1 MLFYIRG
8 SSCFRTSTGSRRLL
22 FVGHGLIGMI
32 SQESCEWLRMVAIIK
47 IWHRYHITN
56 QDEWRGKRTSN
67 GHNTALWSPHT
78 CTTVSPSLRFSRGNN
93 CSKKKKQTSEPSGHL
108 SPSSPTYSPQNNR
121 RLIDPSFTIRIS
133 TSTCPVLDS
142 RALSNGWG
150 LVVPDQYR
158 GGSWSVQAQHSQG
171 MIVCDTKLL
180 NFIIRPIIIFDWW
193 SNQI

>member
-1 MLFYIRG
+1 M
-8 SSCFRTSTGSRRLL
+8 TND
-22 FVGHGLIGMI
+22 VAKGHQMGTTL
-32 SQESCEWLRMVAIIK
+32 S
-47 IWHRYHITN
+47 
-56 QDEWRGKRTSN
+56 
-67 GHNTALWSPHT
+67 LWSPHT
-78 CTTVSPSLRFSRGNN
+78 CTTVSPSFRFSRGNN
-93 CSKKKKQTSEPSGHL
+93 CSKKNKQTSEPSGHL

-171 MIVCDTKLL
+171 MIVCNTKAPEFHHQTYNYIWLM
-180 NFIIRPIIIFDWW
+180 IK
-193 SNQI
+193 SNITAGHPFSLVITDYLEN